1 MKYILDTYTLFWWL
15 TDSTSLPAHHRELIL
30 DRHNEILVSAVSG
43 WEISIKVTLG
53 KWPEASVLL
62 PDLAT
67 KVIDEGFAILDLSL
81 AQAERAGMLNLVHRD
96 PFDRMLAAQ
105 SLDLDCPIL
114 TIDAA
119 LRGLGCRTL

>member
-119 LRGLGCRTL
+119 LQGLGCRTL